1 MSFKTSKT
9 SDPHRLLLNLSAKI
23 DLKRSDKYVALSNI
37 SIYYTWKDMKKSCKT
52 INLKSGPTW
61 NEKCELCDR
70 SYPVLDIQDRF
81 KYIIKSMKQ
90 WLIILQ

>member
-1 MSFKTSKT
+1 MLYMERYEK
-9 SDPHRLLLNLSAKI
+9 L
-23 DLKRSDKYVALSNI
+23 
-37 SIYYTWKDMKKSCKT
+37 CKT

-70 SYPVLDIQDRF
+70 SYPVLDIQDCF

-90 WLIILQ
+90 